1 MEYDIQ
7 LPLPEGWVSS
17 VDQYIDEDG
26 SEISHLEAQLRGR
39 GIDLYVG
46 PMPEGET
53 AADQAFSNYVDMVGF
68 EDGDEGDPII
78 QYPFDGKKAYG
89 FEAYDEED
97 HPLRVLCLEPK
108 KGTSLSVFRITLLT
122 KKAFSLSLN
131 KAYLPRRMLTEAVLR
146 PSVCTSTL

>member
-1 MEYDIQ
+1 MEFDIQ

-108 KGTSLSVFRITLLT
+108 KGILAVMCLSAADERSLSELQTLVERKLRI
-122 KKAFSLSLN
+122 KKA
-131 KAYLPRRMLTEAVLR
+131 
-146 PSVCTSTL
+146 